1 MSFIKNVN
9 KYYGSKED
17 VNKLI
22 RYCGNSVSVK
32 NCGFF
37 GVNPLSYIDAIESM
51 YRIKKRFNQENG
63 QQVLHFV
70 VSIYRKSNSDMDHL
84 IMYAENV
91 MNKIGYQLEGMGFQN
106 IAFIHAKRAKI
117 YEAEIGS
124 PNVHIHFV
132 VNTINVFTGHRM
144 RNVKNILNYFLSQ
157 LKRDD
162 FFKSLNWEYVTM
174 G

>member
-51 YRIKKRFNQENG
+51 YRIKKD
-63 QQVLHFV
+63 L
-70 VSIYRKSNSDMDHL
+70 IKKMD
-84 IMYAENV
+84 
-91 MNKIGYQLEGMGFQN
+91 NKFY
-106 IAFIHAKRAKI
+106 
-117 YEAEIGS
+117 
-124 PNVHIHFV
+124 
-132 VNTINVFTGHRM
+132 
-144 RNVKNILNYFLSQ
+144 ILL
-157 LKRDD
+157 
-162 FFKSLNWEYVTM
+162 
-174 G
+174 

>member
-17 VNKLI
+17 VNNLI
-22 RYCGNSVSVK
+22 LYCSSSVNMK

-51 YRIKKRFNQENG
+51 YRIKRSFNQENG

-70 VSIYRKSNSDMDHL
+70 VSIYRKHNSDMNHL
-84 IMYAENV
+84 ILYAEDV
-91 MNKIGYQLEGMGFQN
+91 MAEIGYGLEDMGFQN
-106 IAFIHAKRAKI
+106 IAFIHAQRSKI
-117 YEAEIGS
+117 YEAEVGS

-132 VNTINVFTGHRM
+132 VNTINAFNGHRM

-157 LKRDD
+157 LKRND
-162 FFKSLNWEYVTM
+162 FFKCLNWEFVTM
-174 G
+174 R